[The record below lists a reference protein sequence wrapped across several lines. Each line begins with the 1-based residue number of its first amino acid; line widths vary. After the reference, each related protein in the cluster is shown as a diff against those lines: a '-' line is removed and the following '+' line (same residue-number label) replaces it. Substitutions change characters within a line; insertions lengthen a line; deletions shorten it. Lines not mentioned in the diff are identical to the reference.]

1 MPIAAVDNRTSRRGI
16 TYHTGRALS
25 SAAFV
30 DIPKQTA
37 SGGSAYI
44 TQVGTS
50 GNITQVGTSAN
61 ITTGTGVPTNVT
73 TANLTGADLYGANLT
88 GATNLTGADL
98 YGAKLAGANLTG
110 ATRAGTGLSAN
121 ITDQGASG
129 LGVDLANLVIAGSF
143 CIIGQLASLS
153 VSASPSIRVEVPD
166 VQSAV
171 DDPPKTVSNDDLS
184 RALKAARTRGRA
196 LVAKLLSGKDMLTT
210 DEFGKLIG
218 VTCGTVNQKRKR
230 QEVLALKG
238 VGRAPRFPKW
248 QLGKDRRP
256 FRALPELF
264 DRLGGNPWTVYRFL
278 VQHHP
283 ELNGMTGV
291 EALQRGQANRVLD
304 AAESTLTAAS

>member
-73 TANLTGADLYGANLT
+73 TANLTGADLY
-88 GATNLTGADL
+88 
-98 YGAKLAGANLTG
+98 GANLTG